1 MPDAAAPAQ
10 VGGAGEPAAVRLRL
24 DDPRWRDFVS
34 ARPEA
39 TPFHEPAWAAFLA
52 EVYSFDAFVLATEA
66 DGVLTAGIPVLKV
79 RRPFG
84 GRRWVSLPFTDE
96 CVPLGTDMPRLA
108 RAVDS
113 GRRDHDVSFYEI
125 RAPLPVGTTR
135 ARGVTHRLALHD
147 DLDALQRAY
156 RSSVRQGI
164 RVAARE
170 GVVVRRAEKAGDLT
184 DAFYGLHVATR
195 RRLGVPVQPRRY
207 FQLLWDRVL
216 APGGGYVLLAELNG
230 VPLAAAVFLSANGVV
245 VYKYGASDAA
255 HLRLRA
261 NAALFHE
268 AISQSAADGC
278 RIFDWGRTDFED
290 EGLRRFKASWGS
302 SEHELVYTA
311 FGAVAEPA
319 STPNGG
325 SLAGLS
331 RTVIRRSPSI
341 VSRFAGALLYRYA
354 G

>member
-10 VGGAGEPAAVRLRL
+10 AGGAGEPAAVRLRL
-24 DDPRWRDFVS
+24 DDLRWRDFV
-34 ARPEA
+34 AAQPEA
-39 TPFHEPAWAAFLA
+39 TPFHEPAWGAFLA
-52 EVYSFDAFVLATEA
+52 EVYGFEAFALATET

-96 CVPLGTDMPRLA
+96 CVPLGTDTSRLA
-108 RAVDS
+108 RAVDAD
-113 GRRDHDVSFYEI
+113 RRDHEVSSCEI
-125 RAPLPVGTTR
+125 RAPLPVGTMR
-135 ARGVTHRLALHD
+135 ARGVTHRLPLHD
-147 DLDALQRAY
+147 DLDSLQRAY

-170 GVVVRRAEKAGDLT
+170 GVVVRRADEAGDLT
-184 DAFYGLHVATR
+184 EAFYGLHVATR

-207 FQLLWDRVL
+207 FRLLWDRVL
-216 APGGGYVLLAELNG
+216 TPGGGFVLLAELDR
-230 VPLAAAVFLSANGVV
+230 VPLAAAVFLRANGVV

-255 HLRLRA
+255 QLRLRA
-261 NAALFHE
+261 NTALFHE

-278 RIFDWGRTDFED
+278 SIFDWGRTDFED
-290 EGLRRFKASWGS
+290 EGLRRFKASWGA
-302 SEHELVYTA
+302 SEHDLVYTVL
-311 FGAVAEPA
+311 GADPA
-319 STPNGG
+319 ASSSGG

-341 VSRFAGALLYRYA
+341 VGRFAGALLYRYA